1 MEICQ
6 DGIKIILFY
15 SQCLLERKILVYTSI
30 CVYEVLK
37 FFTFQYIYEKA

>member
-15 SQCLLERKILVYTSI
+15 SQCLLERKTLYI
-30 CVYEVLK
+30 CVRSIK
-37 FFTFQYIYEKA
+37 IFYIPVYI